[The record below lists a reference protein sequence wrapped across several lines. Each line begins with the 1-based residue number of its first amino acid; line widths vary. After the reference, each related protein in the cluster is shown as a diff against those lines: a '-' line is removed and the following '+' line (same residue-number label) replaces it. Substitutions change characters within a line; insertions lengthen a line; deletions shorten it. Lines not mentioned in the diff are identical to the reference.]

1 MTGQPWFLTLFGG
14 LDLSGPDSAAAESVL
29 VQPKHV
35 ALLAHLAVE
44 PVVTRGHRY
53 SRRDYLVGLLWP
65 ELDQTHARAALR
77 RVLHQVRAA
86 LGAEALVS
94 RGDEE
99 LSLAAE
105 VVGSDAREF
114 VDEISKNHLA
124 RALELY
130 SGELMPGFHLS
141 GCAEFERW
149 LDNQREH
156 FRREAGATAWALAK
170 RLESEDELSMA
181 GQVARRAVHYSW
193 DDERMLRRALEMLE
207 RLGDRSGGL
216 QLYAE
221 FCRRLRADFDAMPAP
236 ETVALAERLRSA

>member
-1 MTGQPWFLTLFGG
+1 MTGQPWSLTLFGG

-44 PVVTRGHRY
+44 SVVTRGRRY

-65 ELDQTHARAALR
+65 ELDQPHARTALR
-77 RVLHQVRAA
+77 RVVHQVRAA
-86 LGAEALVS
+86 LGAEVLVS

-99 LSLAAE
+99 LSLPAE
-105 VVGSDAREF
+105 MVGSDVREF
-114 VDEISKNHLA
+114 ADEISKNHLA

-130 SGELMPGFHLS
+130 SGELMRGFHLS

-149 LDNQREH
+149 LDSQREH

-216 QLYAE
+216 QLYTE

-236 ETVALAERLRSA
+236 ETVALADRLRSA

>member
-1 MTGQPWFLTLFGG
+1 MTEQLWSLTLLGG
-14 LDLSGPDSAAAESVL
+14 VDLSGPDPAAAESVL

-44 PVVTRGHRY
+44 PLVTRGRRY
-53 SRRDYLVGLLWP
+53 SRRDHLVGLLWP
-65 ELDQTHARAALR
+65 ELDQAHARTALR
-77 RVLHQVRAA
+77 RVVHQIRGA
-86 LGAEALVS
+86 LGAGVLVS

-99 LSLAAE
+99 LSLAE
-105 VVGSDAREF
+105 EMVGSDVRDF
-114 VDEISKNHLA
+114 VEAIAHNHLA
-124 RALELY
+124 RALETY

-149 LDNQREH
+149 LDSQREH

-181 GQVARRAVHYSW
+181 GQVARRAVHFSW

-221 FCRRLRADFDAMPAP
+221 FCRRLRSDFDALPAP
-236 ETVALAERLRSA
+236 ETVALAERLRRA